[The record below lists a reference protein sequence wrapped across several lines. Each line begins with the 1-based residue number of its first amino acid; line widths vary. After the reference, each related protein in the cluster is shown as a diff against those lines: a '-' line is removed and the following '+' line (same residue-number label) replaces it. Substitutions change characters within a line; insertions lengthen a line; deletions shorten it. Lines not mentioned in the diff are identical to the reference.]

1 MSHAHT
7 KSLILVWDL
16 PQRISHWL
24 LAVSSA
30 GAFLTAES
38 ERWRDVHV
46 MLGYT
51 VLALVVFRLVWGFVG
66 TRHARFASFAY
77 GPSRVLAYGRSLVRL
92 APAHFTGHNPAG
104 SWAIF
109 ALLACALAAA
119 GTGLATYNEVG
130 GKTLEHLHEF
140 FANAMLAVVGVHIAG
155 AIGGSLLHR
164 ENLVRAMFTGYKRG
178 PANDAIGTPRRIVA
192 VVLVTAIVGLW
203 TGVVPAPGLDTV
215 HAMIPVKSIPGARAY
230 TDDGD

>member
-1 MSHAHT
+1 MSDANT
-7 KSLILVWDL
+7 RTRILVWDL
-16 PQRISHWL
+16 PQRITHWL
-24 LAVSSA
+24 LAASFA

-51 VLALVVFRLVWGFVG
+51 VLALDVFRLLWGFVG

-77 GPSRVLAYGRSLVRL
+77 GPSRVLAYVRSLVRL

-104 SWAIF
+104 GWAIF

-130 GKTLEHLHEF
+130 GRALEHLHEF

-192 VVLVTAIVGLW
+192 VMLVAAIVALW
-203 TGVVPAPGLDTV
+203 TGVVPLPGLDAA
-215 HAMIPVKSIPGARAY
+215 HAMMPVKTDPGTGAY
-230 TDDGD
+230 TADDD

>member
-1 MSHAHT
+1 MPET
-7 KSLILVWDL
+7 NVKSRILVWDL
-16 PQRISHWL
+16 PQRITHWL
-24 LAVSSA
+24 LAASFA
-30 GAFLTAES
+30 GAFITAES

-51 VLALVVFRLVWGFVG
+51 VLALVVFRLLWGFVG
-66 TRHARFASFAY
+66 TRHARFASFAF
-77 GPSRVLAYGRSLVRL
+77 GPSRVLDYVRSLFGST
-92 APAHFTGHNPAG
+92 PAHFTGHNPAG

-130 GKTLEHLHEF
+130 GKNLEHLHEF
-140 FANAMLAVVGVHIAG
+140 FANAMLAVVGVHIVG

-178 PANDAIGTPRRIVA
+178 PAGDAIGTPRRIVA
-192 VVLVTAIVGLW
+192 VMLVAAIVGLW
-203 TGVVPAPGLDTV
+203 TGVVPAPGLDTA
-215 HAMIPVKSIPGARAY
+215 HAMMPVKTEPGTGAY
-230 TDDGD
+230 TADDD